1 MYKEL
6 IKKIKIVNKSKKK
19 KIFYFGNTSK
29 KESLKFYLTSIQEN
43 RKFIYFGA
51 IIFSNTSATKIAKL
65 VDGKVDLVLVDVEKK
80 AISTSK
86 NKDDIINIEK
96 AVKGE
101 IKKSKIF
108 AYKGND
114 LTVQA
119 SETLINYIFLKDSR
133 GVGGKKFLILGTGNI
148 GFKLALK
155 LVESGADVY
164 LYRRNK
170 KILKEIVFTINSI
183 KPKAT
188 VARARKVDKL
198 GNDLKKFDVIL
209 GTTNGKSLINSYQVD
224 SLTKNAV
231 VIDIGKGIFKK
242 EALIKAIN
250 KKIDLYR
257 LDITPAYDGYLEN
270 IYSTEKVNNFDLEKS
285 KIYKKLK
292 LVKKGILST
301 ENSIIVDNVKSPKII
316 YGISDGFGSFKK
328 LNEKKLKNIKQK
340 LNNLSK

>member
-1 MYKEL
+1 
-6 IKKIKIVNKSKKK
+6 V
-19 KIFYFGNTSK
+19 
-29 KESLKFYLTSIQEN
+29 
-43 RKFIYFGA
+43 
-51 IIFSNTSATKIAKL
+51 
-65 VDGKVDLVLVDVEKK
+65 
-80 AISTSK
+80 
-86 NKDDIINIEK
+86 
-96 AVKGE
+96 
-101 IKKSKIF
+101 
-108 AYKGND
+108 
-114 LTVQA
+114 
-119 SETLINYIFLKDSR
+119 
-133 GVGGKKFLILGTGNI
+133 
-148 GFKLALK
+148 
-155 LVESGADVY
+155 
-164 LYRRNK
+164 
-170 KILKEIVFTINSI
+170 

-188 VARARKVDKL
+188 EARARTVDKL

>member
-1 MYKEL
+1 M
-6 IKKIKIVNKSKKK
+6 
-19 KIFYFGNTSK
+19 
-29 KESLKFYLTSIQEN
+29 
-43 RKFIYFGA
+43 
-51 IIFSNTSATKIAKL
+51 
-65 VDGKVDLVLVDVEKK
+65 
-80 AISTSK
+80 
-86 NKDDIINIEK
+86 
-96 AVKGE
+96 
-101 IKKSKIF
+101 
-108 AYKGND
+108 
-114 LTVQA
+114 
-119 SETLINYIFLKDSR
+119 
-133 GVGGKKFLILGTGNI
+133 
-148 GFKLALK
+148 
-155 LVESGADVY
+155 
-164 LYRRNK
+164 YRRNK

-224 SLTKNAV
+224 TFKKNVV

-340 LNNLSK
+340 LNNLSKWKKEK